1 MEEEH
6 KMAENQIK
14 EYPKHRTVH
23 HVLAHSYSFYFILLL
38 IAVILDFLYPI
49 KLFEN
54 SMIMPLGF
62 VFLGV
67 ATILIFWA
75 QSTSRKLD
83 RENLT
88 KESFCKGPYCYTRT
102 PTHWGL
108 FVLVL
113 SLGLILNAFFVVL
126 FTIVAFIFTRFIF
139 IKEQEK
145 LLESKYGTPYLEY
158 KKTVKF

>member
-1 MEEEH
+1 M
-6 KMAENQIK
+6 
-14 EYPKHRTVH
+14 
-23 HVLAHSYSFYFILLL
+23 
-38 IAVILDFLYPI
+38 PI
-49 KLFEN
+49 
-54 SMIMPLGF
+54 GF
-62 VFLGV
+62 VFLGLS
-67 ATILIFWA
+67 TLLIFWA

-83 RENLT
+83 EKDLT

-108 FVLVL
+108 FLLVL
-113 SLGLILNAFFVVL
+113 SFGVILNAFFVVL
-126 FTIVAFIFTRFIF
+126 FTIVSFILTRFVF